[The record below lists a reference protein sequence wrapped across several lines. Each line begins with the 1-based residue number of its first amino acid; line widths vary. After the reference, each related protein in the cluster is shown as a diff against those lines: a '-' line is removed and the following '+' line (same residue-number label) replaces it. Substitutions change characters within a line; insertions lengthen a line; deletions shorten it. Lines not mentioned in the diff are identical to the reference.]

1 MTDASCDEYPFASS
15 REGGEN
21 AQVMWVPLTE
31 NAENL
36 CFLKREPSAK
46 QRQVQSAGDLTMP
59 EITQGAIDGSD
70 AFAFFIENS
79 PWFDL
84 DTSGTSEEWIPFGY
98 ETLEYPTIR
107 EDGTEGPLG
116 DRPGPEGALLIPGV
130 SILEFSPIT
139 IDEAIGLSL
148 IVHKENPGPAQ
159 LESHLLFSE
168 VSVEFLDGTQPNLM
182 APMGMQAGLDEQL
195 NEWRLPSCGIWR
207 IRGYGD
213 YDFQAAGGVPGFH
226 PDSIPVMDYPS
237 SGRSP
242 ESLPCQIHLE
252 FWPEPTLRNAQHK
265 TRHTNGD
272 IISVP
277 ATDYK
282 IGGTLEEAEKRNQH
296 YRQITPP
303 NRQPQK

>member
-1 MTDASCDEYPFASS
+1 MDTIWLRHFEK
-15 REGGEN
+15 
-21 AQVMWVPLTE
+21 TE
-31 NAENL
+31 IQ
-36 CFLKREPSAK
+36 P
-46 QRQVQSAGDLTMP
+46 
-59 EITQGAIDGSD
+59 
-70 AFAFFIENS
+70 
-79 PWFDL
+79 
-84 DTSGTSEEWIPFGY
+84 
-98 ETLEYPTIR
+98 
-107 EDGTEGPLG
+107 DGTEVSLYMPL
-116 DRPGPEGALLIPGV
+116 GPEGALLIPGV

-139 IDEAIGLSL
+139 LDEAIGLSL

-159 LESHLLFSE
+159 PESHLLFSE

-213 YDFQAAGGVPGFH
+213 YDFQAAGGVPRFH
-226 PDSIPVMDYPS
+226 PDYISVLDYPT
-237 SGRSP
+237 SGHSP

-265 TRHTNGD
+265 TEHTNGD

-282 IGGTLEEAEKRNQH
+282 IGGSLEEAEKRNQR
-296 YRQITPP
+296 YPL
-303 NRQPQK
+303 NNQPD